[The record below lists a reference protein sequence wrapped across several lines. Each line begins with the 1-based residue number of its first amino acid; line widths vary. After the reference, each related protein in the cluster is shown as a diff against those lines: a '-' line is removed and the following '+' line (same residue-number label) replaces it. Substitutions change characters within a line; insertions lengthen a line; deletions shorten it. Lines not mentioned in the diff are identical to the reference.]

1 MKDDK
6 IELAVRSVLVVL
18 AISLLWYFFRPTHRP
33 KDRDQQAEAG
43 AGAGAG
49 AKAQRQQVILQ
60 VLQQ

>member
-1 MKDDK
+1 MKDNK

-33 KDRDQQAEAG
+33 KDRDQQAG
-43 AGAGAG
+43 AGAE
-49 AKAQRQQVILQ
+49 AQRQQVILQ

>member
-33 KDRDQQAEAG
+33 KDRDQQAG
-43 AGAGAG
+43 AGAE
-49 AKAQRQQVILQ
+49 AQRQQVILQ